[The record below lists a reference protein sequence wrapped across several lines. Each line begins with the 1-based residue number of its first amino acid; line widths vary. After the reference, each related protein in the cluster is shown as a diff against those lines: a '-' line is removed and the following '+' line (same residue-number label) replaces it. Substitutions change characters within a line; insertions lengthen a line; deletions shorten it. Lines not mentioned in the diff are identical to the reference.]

1 MQFKQFALTA
11 PVVLLAL
18 IEYAVATEPSGVIS
32 NVLLAQGRT
41 INSLKEKIKVGEW
54 AVTLEDN
61 GQSETY
67 MQDLVI
73 GPGGYSGWHSHP
85 GLLLI
90 TMKDGAIDF
99 YDKDCVKKVYAA
111 GQSFSEGADPH
122 ALVNTSA
129 VNARLLIAYIVK
141 SGDPR
146 RIERAQPKCGE
157 ALRIP

>member
-1 MQFKQFALTA
+1 MQFKQFPLPMA
-11 PVVLLAL
+11 VVLLAL
-18 IEYAVATEPSGVIS
+18 VESAAATEPAGVIS

-41 INSLKEKIKVGEW
+41 ITALKEKIKVGEW
-54 AVTLEDN
+54 AVTLEDD

-99 YDKDCVKKVYAA
+99 YNKDCVKAVYAA

-122 ALVNTSA
+122 ALVNTGA
-129 VNARLLIAYIVK
+129 VNARLLIAYVVK